1 MYYSHIA
8 TALIFFALCAVVGT
22 VAAVLSVRLSHLL
35 KIYDQPGTRKVH
47 RKPVPYLG
55 GFGFVATVILGC
67 LAFSFFSPYFALVQ
81 QQSIFAVLL
90 GLLAIF
96 LVGFWDDVAG
106 MRPLIKLG
114 LQIAIAVSMWFAGVR
129 IEKINIGFGFNV
141 DLMGFTGGGDAEFW
155 ILLLSSL
162 PSLFVT
168 VGWYVALMNAINLI
182 DGLDGLAGGVSFLA
196 ALSLGIVGLGVEL
209 GLGIGLTFGQ
219 LIPFIAA
226 GALLGFLTQNWHP
239 AKIFMGDAGSLS
251 IGFVLATASMLS
263 STKAPAL
270 VALMVPLTALALPL
284 FETTFSFARRL
295 LRGQNPFKADR
306 RHLHHRLLDAGL
318 NHQRVVYI
326 FLYTTLYFGINAVLM
341 AQSRSPLQLLNVLMI
356 GLGLMML
363 IEYLKYFERKRL
375 SEQQILITEN
385 EASHK
390 PQSGTISAQSTLE
403 GQTASGVSSSS
414 STSTN

>member
-1 MYYSHIA
+1 MYYSHFA
-8 TALIFFALCAVVGT
+8 TAFLFMALCAIIGT
-22 VAAVLSVRLSHLL
+22 AAAMLSVWLSHKLQ
-35 KIYDQPGTRKVH
+35 IYDQPGGRKVH
-47 RKPVPYLG
+47 RKAVPYLG
-55 GFGFVATVILGC
+55 GFGFAITMILGC
-67 LAFSFFSPYFALVQ
+67 LAFALYSPYFALIQ
-81 QQSIFAVLL
+81 QQSIVTFIL

-106 MRPLIKLG
+106 MNPFVKLG

-129 IEKINIGFGFNV
+129 IEKINIGFGANL
-141 DLMGFTGGGDAEFW
+141 DLMAYGGTESFW
-155 ILLLSSL
+155 VVLMASL

-251 IGFVLATASMLS
+251 IGYVLATASMLS

-341 AQSRSPLQLLNVLMI
+341 SQSRSPLQLLNVLMI

-363 IEYLKYFERKRL
+363 IEYLKYFERKRIIA
-375 SEQQILITEN
+375 ERIILETKQGEN
-385 EASHK
+385 DPTKTGS
-390 PQSGTISAQSTLE
+390 ISASPLDE
-403 GQTASGVSSSS
+403 SANH
-414 STSTN
+414 TS

>member
-1 MYYSHIA
+1 MQYSALA
-8 TALIFFALCAVVGT
+8 TAFLFLALCAVVGT
-22 VAAVLSVRLSHLL
+22 VAAICSVKLSHLL

-55 GFGFVATVILGC
+55 GLGFAATVIIGC
-67 LAFSFFSPYFALVQ
+67 LLFSFFSPHYAFIQ
-81 QQSIFAVLL
+81 QQAIFTFIL

-96 LVGFWDDVAG
+96 LIGFWDDVAG
-106 MRPLIKLG
+106 MNPYAKLG
-114 LQIAIAVSMWFAGVR
+114 LQIAVAVSMWFAGVR
-129 IEKINIGFGFNV
+129 IEKINIGFGTNL
-141 DLMGFTGGGDAEFW
+141 DLMGFGGSDGMLVMIMA
-155 ILLLSSL
+155 SL
-162 PSLFVT
+162 PSLLVT

-182 DGLDGLAGGVSFLA
+182 DGLDGLAGGVSFIA
-196 ALSLGIVGLGVEL
+196 ALSLGIVGLGVQL
-209 GLGIGLTFGQ
+209 GLGVGLTFGQ
-219 LIPFIAA
+219 VIPFIAA

-251 IGFVLATASMLS
+251 IGYVLATASMLS

-284 FETTFSFARRL
+284 FETTFSFGRRL

-318 NHQRVVYI
+318 NHQRVVFI

-341 AQSRSPLQLLNVLMI
+341 SQSRSPLQLLNVLMI
-356 GLGLMML
+356 GLGLVML

-375 SEQQILITEN
+375 SEDKLKSEDVAIVPPIE
-385 EASHK
+385 K
-390 PQSGTISAQSTLE
+390 PS
-403 GQTASGVSSSS
+403 
-414 STSTN
+414 